1 MGEGIHRVN
10 VGGPNGAT
18 LDTSNP
24 FVAVAGMV
32 LVVVAVLGTVK
43 NNRGHRCKT
52 KRSQKLR

>member
-24 FVAVAGMV
+24 YVAVAGMV
-32 LVVVAVLGTVK
+32 LVAVTVLGTVK
-43 NNRGHRCKT
+43 IIADAVT
-52 KRSQKLR
+52 KPKGVKN

>member
-43 NNRGHRCKT
+43 IIADT
-52 KRSQKLR
+52 AVKLKGVKN